1 MAEFNYKELTFAITG
16 ASGALGKSLIKRLKI
31 EGAYVIALKHSD
43 YFNPQGKNLIP
54 ENNIYDEIVYWE
66 CGKEYKLK
74 ELFLEVDVLI
84 LNHGV
89 NLNGVQ
95 NNKFFIDSIEVN
107 AISYV
112 RLIDTF
118 EMVKTSNKFK
128 NKKQICEIWVNT
140 SESEV
145 LPSLSLS
152 YELSKRL
159 IGQIISYK
167 KFKLNEIGIQNIRIK
182 KLILGSFKSA
192 LNPIGIMDPFEVS
205 EKIIDQ
211 APFKDLIIISPFFLS
226 YILIPLNEFNR
237 KVYYKFIKYLN
248 LLLRNKKI

>member
-1 MAEFNYKELTFAITG
+1 MAGFNYKELTFAITG
-16 ASGALGKSLIKRLKI
+16 ASGSLGKSLIKRLKI
-31 EGAYVIALKHSD
+31 EGAYVIALTHNHDLNLKSE
-43 YFNPQGKNLIP
+43 NLIP

-74 ELFLEVDVLI
+74 ELFKEVDVLI
-84 LNHGV
+84 LNHGI

-107 AISYV
+107 AISYI

-118 EMVKTSNKFK
+118 EMVKTINKFQ

-145 LPSLSLS
+145 VPSLSLS

-167 KFKLNEIGIQNIRIK
+167 KFKLNELDIQNIRIK

-192 LNPIGIMDPFEVS
+192 LNPIGIMDSFEVS

-211 APFKDLIIISPFFLS
+211 APLKDLIIISPFFLS
-226 YILIPLNEFNR
+226 YILIPLNEFYR

-248 LLLRNKKI
+248 LLLRDKKL